1 VKILQKYISITL
13 IIIITFS
20 SFGIN
25 ILSTHA
31 DSSNKEV
38 IFVVDPNSENQY
50 YSDFIY
56 SLIGTLKE
64 LREESQYKFFS
75 LNSPHKSLIF
85 DSNAVDSDAQIENLL
100 QWMKNDE
107 NMDSVTVLGV
117 ITEIVNELTLT
128 NAAEG
133 SVINFIVHDNLEI
146 SSEESKIIET
156 LLETIASKKWILNFI
171 YKYDTDRSLIDKYKT
186 WAQWTT
192 GGIYPMVTPDTI
204 ELITENTIKQH
215 AERILSNDFK
225 GIVEKNSIFQQEIFV
240 SPGTSELEIVMFRTK
255 TEGNVAIITP
265 GGVNR
270 TAGNYGPTDLLETP
284 FVSIWKFTDP
294 TPGKWLFKISD
305 YYSGLLSIS
314 HRNKIDYNIQLID
327 KGPFPTKNSVQ
338 LVTNMIKGKGSDIL
352 ISKDAYVELIFDNK
366 ISYEMNDNGINGDA
380 YAEDGY
386 YSMIIPDVNEPGE
399 YNVEIKYSWPNYGTS
414 ISDLTKIN
422 FELFPYIISDPV
434 TLDNINL
441 NENTSIAIIESYLG
455 DEKYFV
461 NSDDIKWAVSADA
474 LDFDIKINPVDP
486 IQDGRASKFE
496 ANLSTTKYGKANI
509 SFRLDSMYKNKK
521 YVIYANSM
529 VITTIPEPIIE
540 KIIIKEDPKKPAD
553 AIQDKIDEQ
562 SNFVIILSSIAAVII
577 ILILIIGIIL
587 MINYSRRVSIRGY
600 IYDDK
605 NNLVIDMNSISRSL
619 QNKILNRN
627 KIKGEEFDNDL
638 FNGLLFEYMQDYM
651 IIHNYTGKSLRINN
665 QPLIKEKEIFN
676 KAWLGI
682 SGNLL
687 LYSDN
692 KL

>member
-1 VKILQKYISITL
+1 MKILQKYISITL

-38 IFVVDPNSENQY
+38 IFVVDPNVENQY
-50 YSDFIY
+50 YSDFIH
-56 SLIGTLKE
+56 SMIGTLKE
-64 LREESQYKFFS
+64 LREESQYKFYS
-75 LNSPHKSLIF
+75 LNSPHKFFIF
-85 DSNAVDSDAQIENLL
+85 DSNAVDSDTQIDNLL
-100 QWMKNDE
+100 NWMKNDE
-107 NMDSVTVLGV
+107 NMDSVSTLGV
-117 ITEIVNELTLT
+117 ITEIVNELNLT

-146 SSEESKIIET
+146 SADESKIIET
-156 LLETIASKKWILNFI
+156 LLDTIVSKKWILNFI
-171 YKYDTDRSLIDKYKT
+171 YKYDTDQSLVGKYKT
-186 WAQWTT
+186 WADWTN
-192 GGIYPMVTPDTI
+192 GSVYPMVTPDTI
-204 ELITENTIKQH
+204 ELLTENTIKQY
-215 AERILSNDFK
+215 AERILTNDFK

-240 SPGTSELEIVMFRTK
+240 SPGTSELEIVMLRAK
-255 TEGNVAIITP
+255 TEGNVEIITP

-270 TAGNYGPTDLLETP
+270 SAGNYGPTDLLETP

-305 YYSGLLSIS
+305 YNSGLLSIL
-314 HRNKIDYNIQLID
+314 HRNKIDYNIQLLNT
-327 KGPFPTKNSVQ
+327 GPFPTKNSVQ
-338 LVTNMIKGKGSDIL
+338 LVANMAKGTDIL

-366 ISYEMNDNGINGDA
+366 ISYEMNDQGVNGDA

-399 YNVEIKYSWPNYGTS
+399 YDVEVKYSWPSYGTS

-422 FELFPYIISDPV
+422 FELFPYIITDPV
-434 TLDNINL
+434 TLDDINL
-441 NENTSIAIIESYLG
+441 NENTSIAIIESYLD
-455 DEKYFV
+455 DEEYFIK
-461 NSDDIKWAVSADA
+461 SEDIKWAASADA
-474 LDFDIKINPVDP
+474 LDFEIKINPLNP

-496 ANLSTTKYGKANI
+496 AILITTKYGKANI
-509 SFRLDSMYKNKK
+509 SFSLNSMYKNQQ
-521 YVIYANSM
+521 YVIYANSI
-529 VITTIPEPIIE
+529 VISTIPEPIVE
-540 KIIIKEDPKKPAD
+540 KIIVKEEPKDPVNV
-553 AIQDKIDEQ
+553 IQDKIDEQ
-562 SNFVIILSSIAAVII
+562 SNLVLIVFSIITVII
-577 ILILIIGIIL
+577 ILMLLIGIIL
-587 MINYSRRVSIRGY
+587 LINYSRRVSIRGY

-605 NNLVIDMNSISRSL
+605 NNLVIDINATSRSI

-627 KIKGEEFDNDL
+627 KIKGEELNNEL

-651 IIHNYTGKSLRINN
+651 IIHNHTEKSLRINN
-665 QPLIKEKEIFN
+665 QPLIEQKEIFN

-687 LYSDN
+687 LYSDE

>member
-38 IFVVDPNSENQY
+38 IFVVDPNVENQY
-50 YSDFIY
+50 YSDFIH
-56 SLIGTLKE
+56 SMIGTLKE
-64 LREESQYKFFS
+64 LREESQYKFYS
-75 LNSPHKSLIF
+75 LNSPHKFFIF
-85 DSNAVDSDAQIENLL
+85 DSNAVDSDTQIDNLL
-100 QWMKNDE
+100 NWMKNDE
-107 NMDSVTVLGV
+107 NMDSVSTLGV
-117 ITEIVNELTLT
+117 ITEIVNELNLT

-146 SSEESKIIET
+146 SADESKIIET
-156 LLETIASKKWILNFI
+156 LLDTIVSKKWILNFI
-171 YKYDTDRSLIDKYKT
+171 YKYDTDQSLVGKYKT
-186 WAQWTT
+186 WADWTN
-192 GGIYPMVTPDTI
+192 GSVYPMVTPDTI
-204 ELITENTIKQH
+204 ELLTENTIKQY
-215 AERILSNDFK
+215 AERILTNDFK

-240 SPGTSELEIVMFRTK
+240 SPGTSELEIVMLRAK
-255 TEGNVAIITP
+255 TEGNVEIITP

-270 TAGNYGPTDLLETP
+270 SAGNYGPTDLLETP

-294 TPGKWLFKISD
+294 KPGKWLFKISD
-305 YYSGLLSIS
+305 YNSGLLSIL
-314 HRNKIDYNIQLID
+314 HRNKIDYNIQLLNT
-327 KGPFPTKNSVQ
+327 GPFPTKNSVQ
-338 LVTNMIKGKGSDIL
+338 LVANMAKGTDIL

-366 ISYEMNDNGINGDA
+366 ISYEMNDQGVNGDA

-399 YNVEIKYSWPNYGTS
+399 YDVEVKYSWPSYGTS

-422 FELFPYIISDPV
+422 FELFPYIITDPV
-434 TLDNINL
+434 TLDDINL
-441 NENTSIAIIESYLG
+441 NENTSIAIIESYLD
-455 DEKYFV
+455 DEEYFIK
-461 NSDDIKWAVSADA
+461 SEDIKWAASADA
-474 LDFDIKINPVDP
+474 LDFEIKINPLNP

-496 ANLSTTKYGKANI
+496 AILITTKYGKANI
-509 SFRLDSMYKNKK
+509 SFSLNSMYKNQQ
-521 YVIYANSM
+521 YVIYANSI
-529 VITTIPEPIIE
+529 VISTIPEPIVE
-540 KIIIKEDPKKPAD
+540 KIIVKEEPKDPVNV
-553 AIQDKIDEQ
+553 IQDKIDEQ
-562 SNFVIILSSIAAVII
+562 SNLVLIVFSIITVII
-577 ILILIIGIIL
+577 ILMLLIGIIL
-587 MINYSRRVSIRGY
+587 LINYSRRVSIRGY

-605 NNLVIDMNSISRSL
+605 NNLVIDINATSRSI

-627 KIKGEEFDNDL
+627 KIKGEELNNEL

-651 IIHNYTGKSLRINN
+651 IIHNHTEKSLRINN
-665 QPLIKEKEIFN
+665 QPLIEQKEIFN

-687 LYSDN
+687 LYSDE

>member
-1 VKILQKYISITL
+1 MKILQKYISITL

-38 IFVVDPNSENQY
+38 IFVVDPNVENQY
-50 YSDFIY
+50 YSDFIH
-56 SLIGTLKE
+56 SMIGTLKE
-64 LREESQYKFFS
+64 LREESQYKFYS
-75 LNSPHKSLIF
+75 LNSPHKFFIF
-85 DSNAVDSDAQIENLL
+85 DSNAVDSDTQIDNLL
-100 QWMKNDE
+100 NWMKNDE
-107 NMDSVTVLGV
+107 NMDSVSTLGV
-117 ITEIVNELTLT
+117 ITEIVNELNLT

-146 SSEESKIIET
+146 SADESKIIET
-156 LLETIASKKWILNFI
+156 LLDTIVSKKWILNFI
-171 YKYDTDRSLIDKYKT
+171 YKYDTDQSLVGKYKT
-186 WAQWTT
+186 WADWTN
-192 GGIYPMVTPDTI
+192 GSVYPMVTPDTI
-204 ELITENTIKQH
+204 ELLTENTIKQY
-215 AERILSNDFK
+215 AERILTNDFK

-240 SPGTSELEIVMFRTK
+240 SPGTSELEIVMLRAK
-255 TEGNVAIITP
+255 TEGNVEIITP

-270 TAGNYGPTDLLETP
+270 SAGNYGPTDLLETP

-305 YYSGLLSIS
+305 YNSGLLSIL
-314 HRNKIDYNIQLID
+314 HRNKIDYNIQLLNT
-327 KGPFPTKNSVQ
+327 GPFPTKNSVQ
-338 LVTNMIKGKGSDIL
+338 LVANMAKGTDIL

-366 ISYEMNDNGINGDA
+366 ISYEMNDQGVNGDA

-399 YNVEIKYSWPNYGTS
+399 YDVEVKYSWPSYGTS

-422 FELFPYIISDPV
+422 FELFPYIITDPV
-434 TLDNINL
+434 TLDDINL
-441 NENTSIAIIESYLG
+441 NENTSIAIIESYLD
-455 DEKYFV
+455 DEEYFIK
-461 NSDDIKWAVSADA
+461 SEDIKWAASADA
-474 LDFDIKINPVDP
+474 LDFEIKINPLNP

-496 ANLSTTKYGKANI
+496 AILITTKYGKANI
-509 SFRLDSMYKNKK
+509 SFSLNSMYKNQQ
-521 YVIYANSM
+521 YVIYANSI
-529 VITTIPEPIIE
+529 VISTIPEPIVE
-540 KIIIKEDPKKPAD
+540 KVIVKEEPKDPVNV
-553 AIQDKIDEQ
+553 IQDKIDEQ
-562 SNFVIILSSIAAVII
+562 SNLVLIVFSIITVII
-577 ILILIIGIIL
+577 ILMLLIGIIL
-587 MINYSRRVSIRGY
+587 LINYSRRVSIRGY

-605 NNLVIDMNSISRSL
+605 NNLVIDINATSRSI

-627 KIKGEEFDNDL
+627 KIKGEELNNEL

-651 IIHNYTGKSLRINN
+651 IIHNHTEKSLRINN
-665 QPLIKEKEIFN
+665 QPLIEQKEIFN

-687 LYSDN
+687 LYSDE